1 MRVRGI
7 CVYMY
12 NIYAVDS
19 IYIIHI
25 YIPPVS
31 VEGCHGDQPRCIHMG
46 VFPASQPSPEEHSYK
61 ISLKPSHVLLLRW
74 GRGHTKGKGW
84 EDKKQ
89 ADVNEIQRVLSLAG
103 YVLVMC

>member
-1 MRVRGI
+1 MCVAYVCI
-7 CVYMY
+7 CI
-12 NIYAVDS
+12 IYIHS

-74 GRGHTKGKGW
+74 GGEDPRRERGGRN
-84 EDKKQ
+84 KKQ